1 MRTIKSVITLL
12 AVFFV
17 AAPLVQADII
27 SAQELKMMMDND
39 EELVIIDA
47 SKSDKYDAGHLEGAV
62 NINHASLYREGGVP
76 GLIKC
81 LGELSDIF
89 GNKGVARD
97 SNIVIYDG
105 GSQLYS
111 SRIHWILK
119 HVGAE
124 NVRVLHKDMDVWD
137 KAGLLLVTTPTE
149 VVPVTFIPNPKSEL
163 FASTDHVR
171 DHKDDPNVVLVDV
184 RTPAEF
190 EGTAKNSEGHIA
202 GAISLNY
209 TDLLTETGTFKE
221 ASELAAIATAN
232 GITPEK
238 EVIFYCRTSVRGAVS
253 FTAFESVLGYENVKV
268 YDGAYLEWKASNP
281 VVQ

>member
-1 MRTIKSVITLL
+1 MRNIESVITLL
-12 AVFFV
+12 AVFLLSSV
-17 AAPLVQADII
+17 AANAEII
-27 SAQELKMMMDND
+27 SAQEMKTLMENRED
-39 EELVIIDA
+39 LVIIDA
-47 SKSDKYDAGHLEGAV
+47 SKADSYQAGHLEGAV
-62 NINHASLYREGGVP
+62 HINHASLNRQGPVA

-89 GNKGVARD
+89 GENGIARD
-97 SNIVIYDG
+97 SNIVIYDD

-124 NVRVLHKDMDVWD
+124 NVRVLHKDMGVWD
-137 KAGLLLVTTPTE
+137 KAGLPLVTTPTE
-149 VVPVTFIPNPKSEL
+149 VDPVTFIPNPKSEL
-163 FASTDHVR
+163 FASTEHVR

-190 EGTAKNSEGHIA
+190 DGTAEKSEVHIA
-202 GAISLNY
+202 GAINLNF
-209 TDLLTETGTFKE
+209 TDLLTETGDFKE
-221 ASELAAIATAN
+221 ASELEAIATAN

-253 FTAFESVLGYENVKV
+253 FTAFESILGYENVKV
-268 YDGAYLEWKASNP
+268 YDGAYAEWKASNP